1 MPSPTIGRVTTDEPT
16 SGAGPSGVGD
26 DDSLD
31 GTEHGLDPRVRTVWA
46 VSGAAPW
53 ILLGAVAAAVASMA
67 DATRLGAVAV
77 ACGLLGALGSVAW
90 ARSAWRR
97 WRWSAWPD
105 ALELRHGVIEQRAS
119 LVPYARI
126 QQIDVERGPLERAL
140 GLSRLV
146 LRTAAATS
154 DAELPGIPAER
165 ADALRRHL
173 LARAGLDDAV

>member
-1 MPSPTIGRVTTDEPT
+1 MSAP
-16 SGAGPSGVGD
+16 
-26 DDSLD
+26 DSLD
-31 GTEHGLDPRVRTVWA
+31 GTEHGLDPRIRTVWA
-46 VSGAAPW
+46 VGAAAPW
-53 ILLGAVAAAVASMA
+53 LVLGLAGAVALVLAGAGPLAAVAA
-67 DATRLGAVAV
+67 GVGVIGGVLGM
-77 ACGLLGALGSVAW
+77 AW
-90 ARSAWRR
+90 AGWAWRR
-97 WRWSAWPD
+97 WRWSAWDD
-105 ALELRHGVIEQRAS
+105 ALELRHGVIEHHAS